1 MIKIAVVDD
10 ELFVQEALDVYLR
23 AEARD
28 TMTITGVA
36 ASVDAL
42 MESTAQRP
50 DVVLLDVFLRNGTR
64 LRENI
69 RRLREWGCGVVVISR
84 DSLSP
89 ELRWVALDGG
99 ALGFLHKDEGLATM
113 RAAIESAA
121 VGELFIT
128 PQLAK
133 FLLMARLGLTRRQ
146 EEVAAFIAAGMTNS
160 EIARQLYIT
169 EDVVKEH
176 VRKIKERYQKAGR
189 PVGPREDL
197 REKLRQDGYY
207 DQ

>member
-1 MIKIAVVDD
+1 MIKIAIVDD
-10 ELFVQEALDVYLR
+10 QKFVQEALDVYVR
-23 AEARD
+23 AEARE
-28 TMTITGVA
+28 TITITGVA
-36 ASVDAL
+36 TSVEAL
-42 MESTAQRP
+42 TQSGIQPP
-50 DVVLLDVFLRNGTR
+50 DVVLLDVRLGNGTR
-64 LRENI
+64 LGENV
-69 RRLREWGCGVVVISR
+69 RRLREWGCAVVVISQ

-99 ALGFLHKDEGLATM
+99 ALGFLHKDEGLATI

-121 VGELFIT
+121 AGDPFIT

-133 FLLMARLGLTRRQ
+133 FLLMARLGLTQRQ

-160 EIARQLYIT
+160 EIAKQLYIS

-176 VRKIKERYQKAGR
+176 VRKIKERYQRAGR

-197 REKLRQDGYY
+197 KEKLRQDGYY
-207 DQ
+207 DR